1 MENAKMSNNAKLLLF
16 MTKLQEANP
25 NNKDK
30 LIKSIMKEV
39 DLSISAFPAK
49 WNGRS
54 RKKGKTGYN
63 VFVGQEMNNID
74 NSLEFAERVNIAAK
88 LWKALSAEEKEKY
101 NVLAKEFNAN
111 KSGSESGS
119 GSDSDSDSKKE
130 KKTKKK
136 AKKVEEPVEEPV
148 VEKEKKAKKEEP
160 VDKPVDKPVVEKKK
174 EKKAKKEEEPVDKP
188 VVEKKKKE
196 KEEPVAKKEKAKKEE
211 KPVEKAKTKNSKKE
225 EKPVEKAKTKNSKK
239 NVSDDDDNESLF

>member
-1 MENAKMSNNAKLLLF
+1 MSNNAKLLLF

-25 NNKDK
+25 DNKDK

-74 NSLEFAERVNIAAK
+74 NSLEFAERVNIVAK

-119 GSDSDSDSKKE
+119 ESDSDSDSKKE

-148 VEKEKKAKKEEP
+148 VEKKKEKKAKKEEP
-160 VDKPVDKPVVEKKK
+160 VDK
-174 EKKAKKEEEPVDKP
+174 PVDKP

-196 KEEPVAKKEKAKKEE
+196 KEEPVAKKEKAKKE
-211 KPVEKAKTKNSKKE
+211 K
-225 EKPVEKAKTKNSKK
+225 KPVEKAKTKNSKK